1 MALTRANIEGIL
13 IERAGSLMTLVSLD
27 GTTIDGTNTSL
38 NDPIGYGI
46 RQSGGS
52 TSNFASVSDADVLTV
67 DTTNQDQLIDIAE
80 FRTLQNILG
89 NYNRPNT
96 KVGPRD
102 EEWGDLSKVIS
113 DRLDKKQKLLEE
125 LYGFGSRALEGG
137 IIAYDF
143 AEHDID
149 NVDEEGW

>member
-1 MALTRANIEGIL
+1 MALTRANIETIL
-13 IERAGSLMTLVSLD
+13 IQRTGALLTLVSLD
-27 GTTIDGTNTSL
+27 GTTVDGTNASL

-67 DTTNQDQLIDIAE
+67 DTTSQDQLIDIAE
-80 FRTLQNILG
+80 FRTLQNVLG
-89 NYNRPNT
+89 NYNMPNT

-102 EEWGDLSKVIS
+102 EEWGDLGEVIS

-143 AEHDID
+143 AEHDFD